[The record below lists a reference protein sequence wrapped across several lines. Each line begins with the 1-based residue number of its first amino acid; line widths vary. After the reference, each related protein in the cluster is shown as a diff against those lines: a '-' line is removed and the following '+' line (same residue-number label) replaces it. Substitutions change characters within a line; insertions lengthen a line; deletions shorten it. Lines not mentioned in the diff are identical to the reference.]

1 MDMGLLKSA
10 TRLRAR
16 PRSRRFLRAARRL
29 LKAGA
34 RRDFMATA
42 TPALKER
49 ITDLE
54 IDAGADAA
62 PVRLAPPQT
71 PKRRRTA
78 LVVALALVGAG
89 AVGTYLFLQRGIED
103 TDDAQLDGD
112 VVNVPAR
119 TSAVVTRINFT
130 DNQTVHAGDLLAELD
145 DAPARARLDQAA
157 AELASAEAQAESA
170 TVQAQLTATNAR
182 GQRSAAV
189 ASLSSARAGVT
200 VTAQMIAEADAA
212 RSAAQANFN
221 KAQLDLTRANELIK
235 AQAIP
240 AAQVD
245 AAQAAFDAA
254 KAQVQQ
260 TDARAAN
267 LRSTTRQVEAQVSEA
282 NARYAQAA
290 TVPQQIADATARARM
305 AQARVATARAAR
317 DQAALDFSYTK
328 IYAPSDGVVSRRAI
342 NVGQMVT
349 VGTPIVELVPTAHV
363 WVTGNFKE
371 TQLRHLKPGQPATVK
386 IDAYGLTL
394 KGKVESFSAAT
405 GARFSL
411 LPPDNATGNYT
422 KIVQRLPVRIALNDV
437 PPGMLLRPGLSVEL
451 AVNTRQ

>member
-1 MDMGLLKSA
+1 LLN
-10 TRLRAR
+10 
-16 PRSRRFLRAARRL
+16 
-29 LKAGA
+29 AGA
-34 RRDFMATA
+34 MEERMATA
-42 TPALKER
+42 TQALQPRIIDTDESGAPLHIAAEATKPPA
-49 ITDLE
+49 
-54 IDAGADAA
+54 
-62 PVRLAPPQT
+62 
-71 PKRRRTA
+71 RRRNIIVA
-78 LVVALALVGAG
+78 ALALLVAGGA
-89 AVGTYLFLQRGIED
+89 ATYFIVTRGMED

-112 VVNVPAR
+112 VINVPAR
-119 TSAVVTRINFT
+119 TNALVTKIHFE

-145 DAPARARLDQAA
+145 EAPARARLDQAEA
-157 AELASAEAQAESA
+157 DLASVQAQAESA
-170 TVQAQLTATNAR
+170 SVQAQLTATNAR
-182 GQRSAAV
+182 GQRNAAV

-200 VTAQMIAEADAA
+200 VTTQAIAEADAA
-212 RSAAQANFN
+212 LAAAQANYT
-221 KAQLDLTRANELIK
+221 KTKLDLSRAKELIV

-254 KAQVQQ
+254 VAQVAQAQ
-260 TDARAAN
+260 ARAAN

-282 NARYAQAA
+282 NARYTQAS

-305 AQARVATARAAR
+305 AEARVATARAAR
-317 DQAALDFSYTK
+317 DQAALDHSYTK

-349 VGTPIVELVPTAHV
+349 VGTPIVELVPTAHI

-371 TQLRHLKPGQPATVK
+371 TQLRHMKPGQPATVK

-437 PPGMLLRPGLSVEL
+437 PSGVTLRPGLSVEL
-451 AVNTRQ
+451 TVNTRAQ